1 MDRVGQVVKMSLD
14 GQLVQRLETPSL
26 PTYDE
31 VRYSPAGMTVFE
43 ERLGGN
49 GDLWVTDGY
58 GASWVHRYDRNGT
71 YLGRI
76 TGEEGSAGHFSCPH
90 SVFVDTRRDPRLVVA
105 DRANA
110 RFQVYDLE
118 GGFQK
123 AFAIGLLDHTQRHGD
138 SRRSADCR

>member
-123 AFAIGLLDHTQRHGD
+123 AFAIGRLDHTQRHGD